1 MARGSVGARATVILA
16 TLAAATVGPACSAE
30 SDTAAS
36 KRAAFTPCEGD
47 YECATVEVPVDYGDP
62 SGPKI
67 AIAVLRAPAKEPG
80 ARLGAV
86 VVNPG
91 GPGQAFVERLAT
103 TYPVLSATFAE
114 ATTKFDVVTFDWR
127 GVGRS
132 APIGCADDALFER
145 LRSADLTLETP
156 GSLQAVTELRTALVS
171 GCLAKTDPRLLGAMN
186 TENAARDLDR
196 IREALG
202 EEKLNYLGFSYG
214 TWLGA
219 TYATLFPERVRAFA
233 LDSATVL
240 ARDLESDT
248 EEQAASFELG
258 FTRFFEACA
267 RDAACSLRGAGAAAA
282 DPAAV
287 GQRLDAIVSKA
298 KAEDGLAAGTRRLSL
313 VDLHFALT
321 DGLRSADWR
330 GLAADLAAAEA
341 GDATKLLEG
350 ADAIMGR
357 AADGHY
363 DSTLLLGHLAIACLD
378 QPFAALPTLDA
389 FQAFAASQ
397 RAAHPR
403 SAATLLPWALCAGW
417 PYTRASARVRVNA
430 AAAPKALVVAGRFDP
445 ITGYA
450 QGAELVSELGNGSTL
465 LTYEGDGHAAAL
477 HSACVRDVV
486 TQFLVDPTKPLAKT
500 SCPAE

>member
-1 MARGSVGARATVILA
+1 MTRGSRGARGAGLAVIASAVLGA
-16 TLAAATVGPACSAE
+16 ACGSS

-36 KRAAFTPCEGD
+36 KRVTFTPCEGD
-47 YECATVEVPVDYGDP
+47 YECATVEVPVDYADP
-62 SGPKI
+62 NGAKI
-67 AIAVLRAPAKEPG
+67 GISVLRAPAKEPS

-103 TYPVLSATFAE
+103 TYPVLSAAFSK

-132 APIGCADDALFER
+132 APIACSDDALFER
-145 LRSADLTLETP
+145 FRATDLTLETP
-156 GSLQAVTELRTALVS
+156 GSLQAVTELRTALLS
-171 GCLAKTDPRLLGAMN
+171 GCLAKADARVLGAMN

-219 TYATLFPERVRAFA
+219 TYATLFPDRVRAFA

-240 ARDLESDT
+240 ARDLEGDIA
-248 EEQAASFELG
+248 EQGASYELG

-267 RDAACSLRGAGAAAA
+267 RDSACALRGAGAAAT

-287 GQRLDAIVSKA
+287 GQRLDALVTKA
-298 KAEDGLAAGTRRLSL
+298 KAEGGLAAGARRLSL
-313 VDLHFALT
+313 VDLHFALA
-321 DGLRSADWR
+321 DGVRTADWR
-330 GLAADLAAAEA
+330 GLASDLAAAEA
-341 GDATKLLEG
+341 GDATKLLDG
-350 ADAIMGR
+350 ADTVMGR
-357 AADGHY
+357 TADGHY
-363 DSTLLLGHLAIACLD
+363 DTTLLGLLAIACVD
-378 QPFAALPTLDA
+378 QPFSGGVQTVDA

-403 SAATLLPWALCAGW
+403 GTAALLPWALCAGW
-417 PYTRASARVRVNA
+417 PHTRAGARLAVSA
-430 AAAPKALVVAGRFDP
+430 AAAPKALVISGRFDP

-450 QGAELVSELGNGSTL
+450 QGADLVSQLGNGSSL

-477 HSACVRDVV
+477 HSACVREVV
-486 TQFLVDPTKPLAKT
+486 TQFLFDPSKPPTKT